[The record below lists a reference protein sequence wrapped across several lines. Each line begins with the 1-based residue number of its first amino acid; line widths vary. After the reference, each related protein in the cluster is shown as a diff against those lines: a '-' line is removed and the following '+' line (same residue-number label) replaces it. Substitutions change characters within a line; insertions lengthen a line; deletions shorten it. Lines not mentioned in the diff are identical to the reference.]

1 MGHAKEKA
9 GVLVAA
15 ALGVVFGDIGTS
27 PLYTLKVCFIG
38 QSSITPSPENVLGL
52 VSLIFWS
59 LMLVVSF
66 KYALF
71 VLKAEDGG
79 EGGVFAM
86 LALLHKKKGASLGRG
101 LIMAGLFGS
110 ALLYGDGLI
119 TPVISVLSA
128 LEGLEVATTSTRP
141 LVVSLTCGILFLLFW
156 AQSQGTGK
164 IGKLF
169 GPVMI
174 LWFAVI
180 ATLGVAAISRRPDI
194 LAAVNPAHG
203 VRFFVDN
210 GIRGFFLLGAVVL
223 CVTGCEA
230 LYADMGHFGARAIRI
245 SWYFVALPALVLN
258 YFGQGAVILQD
269 PANARHVVFQPSS
282 TLFTL
287 PDGPALHDRHD
298 HSLAGHNLR
307 GFLTDAAGHST
318 GLPSAHEGR
327 AHIGNG

>member
-38 QSSITPSPENVLGL
+38 QSSITPSPQNVLGL

-141 LVVSLTCGILFLLFW
+141 LVVPLTCGILFLLFW
-156 AQSQGTGK
+156 AQSQGTGR

-174 LWFAVI
+174 LWFVVI
-180 ATLGVAAISRRPDI
+180 AVLGVAAISRNPDI

-230 LYADMGHFGARAIRI
+230 LYADMGHFGASGAP
-245 SWYFVALPALVLN
+245 VACSQLFRP
-258 YFGQGAVILQD
+258 GRRD
-269 PANARHVVFQPSS
+269 PARPCKRGHIVFQPSS

-298 HSLAGHNLR
+298 HSLAGHHLR
-307 GFLTDAAGHST
+307 GLLSDQAGHST